1 MKLYSNYPAHYTHG
15 TLYLLCSTGG
25 ILASEVVDVHNEA
38 VGVAAD
44 HLTHLVLVYPL
55 VILCVCVWW
64 GGGRTCSFVTMIAR
78 QVGVVYKPHPSQ
90 RKGGSVILQ
99 PCCETK
105 VQARMDAARM

>member
-15 TLYLLCSTGG
+15 TLYLLCSTGS

-55 VILCVCVWW
+55 VILCVCVC
-64 GGGRTCSFVTMIAR
+64 GGERGGHV
-78 QVGVVYKPHPSQ
+78 PS
-90 RKGGSVILQ
+90 L
-99 PCCETK
+99 P
-105 VQARMDAARM
+105 